1 MRNNPLMSKEREDE
15 LEKKVHKDLLGK
27 RRVGSKWNS
36 VKDKLPDNPNKRKK
50 YLCTNGYEMFVTE
63 YRDYAHR
70 VFCEYIKKGVSEEAY
85 IKGRRDFLSMMLD
98 KDIFETKFLVTN

>member
-63 YRDYAHR
+63 YRDYAQ
-70 VFCEYIKKGVSEEAY
+70 GP
-85 IKGRRDFLSMMLD
+85 DFDSTYGDVTHWMELPTFPD
-98 KDIFETKFLVTN
+98 KEI